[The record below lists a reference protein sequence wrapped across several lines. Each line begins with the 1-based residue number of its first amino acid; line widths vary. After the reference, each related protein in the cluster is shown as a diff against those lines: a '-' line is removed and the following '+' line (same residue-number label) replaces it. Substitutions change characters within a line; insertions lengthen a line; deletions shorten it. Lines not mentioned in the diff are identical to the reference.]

1 MGHPTRRRSRWNKQ
15 SERSRPA
22 AGEGANAPAASPLA
36 ASTTARRL
44 EANEVQRAGGTA
56 RKLSD
61 EQEREVTR
69 LYAATTTPVSEI
81 ARTFGIAESSVYRVS
96 QRHGAALRGTQ
107 LAPGTPPTLPTAASV
122 SGPSEGI
129 VAASAAKAPEAP
141 LTPVESAG
149 AAGAARTRLRGTAAR
164 EAAPPAATPS
174 TGPRVS
180 AARARL
186 RLRGTT
192 LRRLWIRFLAERVVK
207 ARDIQ
212 DALRQA
218 ESIRALEV
226 TAVMRE
232 E

>member
-1 MGHPTRRRSRWNKQ
+1 MEQAQWEG
-15 SERSRPA
+15 SRPA
-22 AGEGANAPAASPLA
+22 SGEGANAPAASPLA
-36 ASTTARRL
+36 ASKTARRL
-44 EANEVQRAGGTA
+44 EANEVQRAGGTP

-61 EQEREVTR
+61 EPEREVTR
-69 LYAATTTPVSEI
+69 LYAETTTPVSEI
-81 ARTFGIAESSVYRVS
+81 ARTFGIAESPVYRVS
-96 QRHGAALRGTQ
+96 QRHGAALRGRQ
-107 LAPGTPPTLPTAASV
+107 IAPGTPPTQPTAAGV
-122 SGPSEGI
+122 SGPSEG
-129 VAASAAKAPEAP
+129 KAPEAP

-149 AAGAARTRLRGTAAR
+149 AARTRLRGAAAR

-174 TGPRVS
+174 TGPGVS

-186 RLRGTT
+186 RVRGTT
-192 LRRLWIRFLAERVVK
+192 LRFRIRFLAERVVK